1 MKNIPYYVK
10 NFTYN
15 ALPNSFF
22 RWKYKLLIKREQ
34 DLDSDII
41 NSRLNYYFKKND
53 VFEIPE
59 KTPSIKYFKRTKG
72 TGYYLDLKEFLH
84 YFNAHVKFAYHFGD
98 ETHVNPHPTLFKAR
112 PIQVENSN
120 SILFKLNKNRHF
132 KWVDDPYLFSQKK
145 DVLVWRGGAYKPL
158 RRNFVQK
165 FWDHP
170 LCDVGQTNKPKENS
184 PWQKEYLS
192 VKQQLQYKFIFC
204 PEGNDVATN
213 LKWVMSSNSLCLMP
227 KPKYETWFMEGTL
240 TAGIHYVEIADDFS
254 NLEEQIRYYLERE
267 GEAQEIINNANAFVK
282 QFQNKDLEDY
292 LCFKVLQRYTILSGQ
307 ERAVRF
313 GE

>member
-1 MKNIPYYVK
+1 MKNISYYVK
-10 NFTYN
+10 NFAYN
-15 ALPNSFF
+15 ALPKSFF
-22 RWKYKLLIKREQ
+22 HWKFQQIKNLEKT
-34 DLDSDII
+34 LDPSII
-41 NSRLNYYFKKND
+41 NTRLNYYFKRNAT
-53 VFEIPE
+53 FELPENIPA
-59 KTPSIKYFKRTKG
+59 IIDFKRTRG

-112 PIQVENSN
+112 PIQGENSN

-158 RRNFVQK
+158 RRSFVQK

-213 LKWVMSSNSLCLMP
+213 LKWVMSSNSLCMMP
-227 KPKYETWFMEGTL
+227 KPRYETWFMEGTL
-240 TAGIHYVEIADDFS
+240 LAGVHYVEIADDFS
-254 NLEEQIRYYLERE
+254 DLDKKIRFYTAHTD
-267 GEAQEIINNANAFVK
+267 EAQQIINNANAYVK

-292 LCFKVLQRYTILSGQ
+292 LCFKVLERYANRSGQ
-307 ERAVRF
+307 SHVYRF
-313 GE
+313 E